1 MKILVAED
9 EKELNNVI
17 SRRLIMRGFSVDSV
31 FDGEEAMESLRF
43 SDYDAVVLDIM
54 MPRVSGLKVLEWMRT
69 VGDKTPVLLLTA
81 KDTVADRVE
90 GLNAGADDYLVKP
103 FSFDELVARINAIT
117 RRQVGSVGN
126 VLAVEDLVMDLDKR
140 LVTRGGK
147 EIVLSSKEF
156 SMLEYLMKNKGI
168 VLSREKIEDQIWNY
182 CYDGGS
188 NVVDVYI
195 SYLRKKID
203 DGFEKK
209 LIRTVRGVG
218 YMIVKQ

>member
-17 SRRLIMRGFSVDSV
+17 SRRLIMRGFSVDSS
-31 FDGEEAMESLRF
+31 FDGEEAMEQLRF
-43 SDYDAVVLDIM
+43 SDYDAVILDIM
-54 MPRVSGLKVLEWMRT
+54 MPRASGLKVLEWMRA
-69 VGDKTPVLLLTA
+69 VGDKTPVILLTA
-81 KDTVADRVE
+81 KDTVADRVD

-103 FSFDELVARINAIT
+103 FSFDELVARIYAIT

-126 VLAVEDLVMDLDKR
+126 TLTVDDLCMDLDKR
-140 LVTRGGK
+140 TVTRGGK
-147 EIVLSSKEF
+147 EIVLSTKEF
-156 SMLEYLMKNKGI
+156 SMLEYLIKNKGI

-218 YMIVKQ
+218 YMIVK

>member
-9 EKELNNVI
+9 ERELNTVI
-17 SRRLIMRGFSVDSV
+17 TRRLIMRGFSVESCYN
-31 FDGEEAMESLRF
+31 GEEAMEKLHF
-43 SDYDAVVLDIM
+43 TDYDAVILDIM
-54 MPRVSGLKVLEWMRT
+54 MPRASGLKVLEWLRA

-103 FSFDELVARINAIT
+103 FSFDELVARVYAIT
-117 RRQVGSVGN
+117 RRQSGNVGN
-126 VLAVEDLVMDLDKR
+126 TLTVDDLCMDLDKR
-140 LVTRGGK
+140 MVTRAGK

-156 SMLEYLMKNKGI
+156 SMLEYLIKNKGI

-203 DGFEKK
+203 DGFENK

-218 YMIVKQ
+218 YMIVKS

>member
-9 EKELNNVI
+9 EKELNGVI
-17 SRRLIMRGFSVDSV
+17 TRRLIMRGYSVDSAY
-31 FDGEEAMESLRF
+31 DGEQAMERLRF
-43 SDYDAVVLDIM
+43 SDYDAVVMDIM
-54 MPRVSGLKVLEWMRT
+54 MPHTSGLKVLEWMRAI
-69 VGDKTPVLLLTA
+69 GDKMPVILLTA

-90 GLNAGADDYLVKP
+90 GLNAGADDYLIKP

-117 RRQVGSVGN
+117 RRQNGTAGN
-126 VLAVEDLVMDLDKR
+126 TLTVDDLCMDLDKR
-140 LVTRGGK
+140 SVTRSGK
-147 EIVLSSKEF
+147 DIVLSSKEF
-156 SMLEYLMKNKGI
+156 SMLEYLIKNKGI

-218 YMIVKQ
+218 YMIVK

>member
-17 SRRLIMRGFSVDSV
+17 SRRLIMRGFSVDSS
-31 FDGEEAMESLRF
+31 FDGEEAMEQLRF
-43 SDYDAVVLDIM
+43 SDYDAVILDIM
-54 MPRVSGLKVLEWMRT
+54 MPRASGLKVLEWMRA
-69 VGDKTPVLLLTA
+69 VGDKTPVILLTA
-81 KDTVADRVE
+81 KDTVADRVD

-103 FSFDELVARINAIT
+103 FSFDELVARIYAIT

-126 VLAVEDLVMDLDKR
+126 TLTVDDLCLDLDKR
-140 LVTRGGK
+140 TVTRGGK
-147 EIVLSSKEF
+147 EIVLSTKEF
-156 SMLEYLMKNKGI
+156 SMLEYLIKNKGI

-218 YMIVKQ
+218 YMIVK